1 MKFFPC
7 QSDTVFLFFDTLFG
21 PTRLRN
27 MAGKKKAFL
36 SPPKKL
42 RKTER
47 RVGAPALSTPPA
59 RRQPSKLAPSV
70 AQSPDGSPATP
81 RRQPDNLD
89 ELEGRFQEAL
99 NNLDESLSTV
109 APVLKLMFVTLLAAL
124 PNRAPQPLPQTPGA
138 ETKRLGKDLR
148 AHARESLGLVIKG
161 GICVENKKKRSRFG
175 QAIRTVKRAAWQRA
189 CVEGWML
196 DNGVDSTAQEGLHG
210 VMRSYSNNVDQ
221 AAGDRSHFVLQLAST
236 PTKAAHVLDG
246 HLWWAWQ
253 PRCCFSKKIGGFRSM
268 ARSISKSKMKARY
281 CFVCLFE
288 VVL

>member
-1 MKFFPC
+1 M
-7 QSDTVFLFFDTLFG
+7 
-21 PTRLRN
+21 
-27 MAGKKKAFL
+27 
-36 SPPKKL
+36 
-42 RKTER
+42 
-47 RVGAPALSTPPA
+47 
-59 RRQPSKLAPSV
+59 
-70 AQSPDGSPATP
+70 AQSPDGSRPLP

-99 NNLDESLSTV
+99 DNLDDSFSTV

-221 AAGDRSHFVLQLAST
+221 AAGDRSHFVAK
-236 PTKAAHVLDG
+236 PARVLDG

-253 PRCCFSKKIGGFRSM
+253 PRCC
-268 ARSISKSKMKARY
+268 ISKSKMKAGTVL
-281 CFVCLFE
+281 FVCLKSFSE
-288 VVL
+288 DVFCVES

>member
-1 MKFFPC
+1 
-7 QSDTVFLFFDTLFG
+7 
-21 PTRLRN
+21 

-124 PNRAPQPLPQTPGA
+124 PNRAPQPRPQTPGA

-221 AAGDRSHFVLQLAST
+221 AAGDRSHFVASFDAHQSCSCVRWASLVGV
-236 PTKAAHVLDG
+236 AAALLFFQENRWIQIDGTVNFEVKNEGKVL
-246 HLWWAWQ
+246 
-253 PRCCFSKKIGGFRSM
+253 F
-268 ARSISKSKMKARY
+268 
-281 CFVCLFE
+281 CLF
-288 VVL
+288 V